1 MSGLIFI
8 YLKRRKGE
16 NQPFGYPRSDPS
28 TALRTSARD
37 CSGLILSGAF
47 ESVLKAGASAVSS
60 AERFEAVEVS
70 NLSLK
75 ELRDLLNDICG
86 YQRFLSHLSG
96 HEIPG

>member
-16 NQPFGYPRSDPS
+16 NQP
-28 TALRTSARD
+28 
-37 CSGLILSGAF
+37 
-47 ESVLKAGASAVSS
+47 VSS
-60 AERFEAVEVS
+60 AERFGAVEVS